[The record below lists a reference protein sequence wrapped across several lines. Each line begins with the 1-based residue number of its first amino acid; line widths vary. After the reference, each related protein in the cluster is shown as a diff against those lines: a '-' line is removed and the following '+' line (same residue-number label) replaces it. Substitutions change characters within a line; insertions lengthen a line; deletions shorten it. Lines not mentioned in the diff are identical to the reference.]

1 MIQTR
6 NKKIFSW
13 VLILAMVISVIAPGS
28 ASVVNAEETY
38 DGYVYVTIERF
49 TLGQGLAAEP
59 KKIGYHESDSM
70 ADILKRG
77 YGEDAIVV
85 TTSSWGS
92 TFAGFVDGGEPEGWT
107 VNQIPEK
114 IRTGL
119 SIEADSGYGYSYP
132 AVTVEDIEKNGRTKA
147 DTLSNGDYTGQS
159 SLMSCID
166 NTADQKGIFALTYGE
181 EADGSHFHNGS
192 VYRIEFGIYHYSDDL
207 NITWSQPMIDFPD
220 KDDLIRDIVDYS
232 GDKAQAVYKNAVAT
246 LEDWDATAEEVDKA
260 ENALEAA
267 AKYETIY
274 KDSLKNLKDGLE
286 NPGYKDEW
294 AVLSITRAGLADDQ
308 WKSSY
313 IDNVAENVKK
323 IGSNVLDTTGWSYA
337 TENARVVIG
346 LTAAGGNPTDVAG
359 YNLLEPLADYKKV
372 SGQGINGIIFA
383 LIALDTKNY
392 DIPELNSTDG
402 EQTTRAKLINGIVN
416 AELKDGGWTYFG
428 DDADVDLT
436 GMAIQA
442 LAPYYKGNE
451 QVKTAVDRG
460 LEYLSKAQDNSGAF
474 NNYAAK
480 LTSDSTAQVVCALS
494 ALGQDAD
501 SDEAFVKGNNSALE
515 ALLSFYD
522 ADAKSFKA
530 GSSDDEINAY
540 STLQVLYALTAYD
553 MMNNGKGRLY
563 MSKDHEHGKIEL
575 NGAKESTCTVVGYTG
590 DKVCVECGAVV
601 EKGNNIDKKPHTSVE
616 IPAVAA
622 TETKAG
628 KTAGKKCSVC
638 GEILEAP
645 KDVPATGKKET
656 TDVPKTDKEVLPS
669 EYKATSTASSNPT
682 VEYAGATDNN
692 KAVVTI
698 QNTVKD
704 SNSVSYKV
712 TKVADNAFAGNKII
726 TDVTMGE
733 NITEIGANA
742 FKNCTKLSGIII
754 QSDSIAKIDE
764 SAFAGA
770 KALKE
775 VDFSEC
781 KLQTIDKNAFSGCK
795 KLKSIKI
802 NGNKLTKVGKNAFKN
817 IKKNAK
823 IIIYAKNKKAY
834 KKVVKLIK
842 KSGAKKVK
850 YSYKKKK

>member
-59 KKIGYHESDSM
+59 KKIGYYESDSM

-77 YGEDAIVV
+77 YGENAIVV

-166 NTADQKGIFALTYGE
+166 NTADQKGIFDLTYGE

-232 GDKAQAVYKNAVAT
+232 GDKTQAVYKNAVAT

-267 AKYETIY
+267 GKYETIY

-442 LAPYYKGNE
+442 LAPYYKENE

-563 MSKDHEHGKIEL
+563 DMSGVKQYKYSIKGTEE
-575 NGAKESTCTVVGYTG
+575 ATCSKSGYTG
-590 DKVCVECGAVV
+590 DVV
-601 EKGNNIDKKPHTSVE
+601 SDDGVVLKKGTETDKKSHTPVE
-616 IPAVAA
+616 IPAIAA
-622 TETKAG
+622 TETTAG

-669 EYKATSTASSNPT
+669 DYKATSTASSNPT
-682 VEYAGATDNN
+682 VEYTGATDNN

-698 QNTVKD
+698 QNTAKD
-704 SNSVSYKV
+704 SNGVSYKV

-754 QSDSIAKIDE
+754 QSGSIAKIDE